1 MTAESVIRVL
11 LVDDHAVVRNGVRL
25 MLGTSDD
32 IEVAGEAQTASDAL
46 LLARTQSFDVALV
59 DVALPDRNGL
69 ELVRPLRAQQPTLA
83 VLMLSI
89 YAEEVYA
96 LRAIK
101 HGAAGYLTKSVSA
114 ETLIAAVRKVHSG
127 GKYITASLA
136 ERFAQHVGE
145 ALGPAHETL
154 SDRELEVLK
163 LIAGGESLANIAI
176 TLHLSPN
183 TVTTYRARICQKIG
197 LRSNAQLARYA
208 LEHGLLV

>member
-1 MTAESVIRVL
+1 MTAESAIRVL

-197 LRSNAQLARYA
+197 LKSNAQLARYA

>member
-1 MTAESVIRVL
+1 MTAESAIRVL

-145 ALGPAHETL
+145 TLGPALETL

-163 LIAGGESLANIAI
+163 LIAGGESLANIAT

-197 LRSNAQLARYA
+197 LKSNAQLARYA

>member
-127 GKYITASLA
+127 GKFITASLA
-136 ERFAQHVGE
+136 ERFAQHLGE

-163 LIAGGESLANIAI
+163 LIAGGESLANIA
-176 TLHLSPN
+176 TMLHLSPN

-197 LRSNAQLARYA
+197 LKSNAQLARYA

>member
-163 LIAGGESLANIAI
+163 LIAGGESLANIAT

-197 LRSNAQLARYA
+197 LKSNAQLARYA

>member
-101 HGAAGYLTKSVSA
+101 HGAAGYLTKRVSA

-163 LIAGGESLANIAI
+163 LIAGGESLANIAT

-197 LRSNAQLARYA
+197 LKSNAQLARYA

>member
-46 LLARTQSFDVALV
+46 LLAKTQSFDVALV

-127 GKYITASLA
+127 GKFITASLA
-136 ERFAQHVGE
+136 ERFAQHLGE

-163 LIAGGESLANIAI
+163 LIAGGESLANIA
-176 TLHLSPN
+176 TMLHLSPN

-197 LRSNAQLARYA
+197 LKSNAQLARYA

>member
-163 LIAGGESLANIAI
+163 LIAGGESLANIAT

-208 LEHGLLV
+208 LEYGLLV

>member
-197 LRSNAQLARYA
+197 LKSNAQLARYA

>member
-127 GKYITASLA
+127 GKFITASLA
-136 ERFAQHVGE
+136 ERFAQHLGE

-163 LIAGGESLANIAI
+163 LIAGGESLANIAT

-197 LRSNAQLARYA
+197 LKSNAQLARYA

>member
-1 MTAESVIRVL
+1 MTAESAIRVL

-163 LIAGGESLANIAI
+163 LIAGGESLANIAT

-197 LRSNAQLARYA
+197 LKSNAQLARYA

>member
-1 MTAESVIRVL
+1 MPAESVIRVL

-32 IEVAGEAQTASDAL
+32 IEVAAEAQTAADAL
-46 LLARTQSFDVALV
+46 LLAKTQSFDVALV

-69 ELVRPLRAQQPTLA
+69 ELVKSLRTQQPALA

-127 GKYITASLA
+127 GRFITPSLA
-136 ERFAQHVGE
+136 ERFAEHFGE
-145 ALGPAHETL
+145 ALGPAHEAL

-163 LIAGGESLANIAI
+163 LIAGGESLAHIAT

-197 LRSNAQLARYA
+197 LKSNAQLARYA
-208 LEHGLLV
+208 LEHGLLF

>member
-1 MTAESVIRVL
+1 
-11 LVDDHAVVRNGVRL
+11 
-25 MLGTSDD
+25 
-32 IEVAGEAQTASDAL
+32 
-46 LLARTQSFDVALV
+46 
-59 DVALPDRNGL
+59 
-69 ELVRPLRAQQPTLA
+69 
-83 VLMLSI
+83 
-89 YAEEVYA
+89 
-96 LRAIK
+96 
-101 HGAAGYLTKSVSA
+101 VSA

-163 LIAGGESLANIAI
+163 LIAGGESLANIAT

-197 LRSNAQLARYA
+197 LKSNAQLARYA